1 MRRTKED
8 AARTREQL
16 LRAALTVFRTQGYAT
31 TTLDDIAAAAGVTRG
46 AIYWHFGGKA
56 ELYNV
61 LVSEHLRRAYA
72 VFERVL
78 TEKGTPIHR
87 LRRFMRRFLEYLE
100 EDADYRTVLELK
112 LLMTETSADLA
123 EGFQRMNQ
131 RNDGSLATLTQLIH
145 ASLLAGEVK
154 PGVEPHT
161 AALAVMGF
169 LGGITSLWLQ
179 QPTSFSVKATA
190 PALVDT
196 LLNGIANAP

>member
-61 LVSEHLRRAYA
+61 LVSEHLTCAYA

-78 TEKGTPIHR
+78 TETGTPIHR

-112 LLMTETSADLA
+112 LLMTETTADLA

-131 RNDGSLATLTQLIH
+131 RNDGSLAALTQLIH
-145 ASLLAGEVK
+145 ASLLSGEVK

-190 PALVDT
+190 PVLVDT
-196 LLNGIANAP
+196 FLNGIANAP

>member
-1 MRRTKED
+1 MRRTKEE

-61 LVSEHLRRAYA
+61 LVSEHLTRAYA

-78 TEKGTPIHR
+78 TDAGTPIHR

-112 LLMTETSADLA
+112 LLMTETTADLA
-123 EGFQRMNQ
+123 EGYQRMNQ
-131 RNDGSLATLTQLIH
+131 RNDASLTMLTQLIH

-154 PGVEPHT
+154 PGVEPHI

-169 LGGITSLWLQ
+169 LGGITTLWLQ
-179 QPTSFSVKATA
+179 QPTSFSVKVTA

-196 LLNGIANAP
+196 FLSGIANAP